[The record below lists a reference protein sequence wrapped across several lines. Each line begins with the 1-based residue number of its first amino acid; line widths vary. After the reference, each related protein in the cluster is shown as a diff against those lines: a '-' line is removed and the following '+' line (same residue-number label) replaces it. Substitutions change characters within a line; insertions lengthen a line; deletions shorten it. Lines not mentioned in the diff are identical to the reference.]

1 MVTISLVHCFV
12 GHLALTGGPD
22 ALLVIEGGVIRD
34 YTVKGWRSD
43 ASESDEYTSDNH
55 TLITAQ
61 MARWS
66 LSRHQLQRYGN
77 LQKRKNSYLLYTLA
91 NKEIRSIY
99 LLAFLSFHIYALS
112 FFRI

>member
-1 MVTISLVHCFV
+1 MTISLVHCFV

-55 TLITAQ
+55 TLIKAQ
-61 MARWS
+61 MALWS

-77 LQKRKNSYLLYTLA
+77 LPSEREKLYLLYTLA
-91 NKEIRSIY
+91 NKEIRSI
-99 LLAFLSFHIYALS
+99 
-112 FFRI
+112 

>member
-1 MVTISLVHCFV
+1 MTISLVHCFV

-61 MARWS
+61 MALWS

-77 LQKRKNSYLLYTLA
+77 LPSKYSNITYFKEQNVATYTYLGL
-91 NKEIRSIY
+91 
-99 LLAFLSFHIYALS
+99 
-112 FFRI
+112 